1 MKTIDTKTA
10 GQVLLAAALISGLVF
25 SPAGDQ
31 AFFAIV
37 LLGPLASGLIAAAL
51 GRDWRPAAATWA
63 LVGVVMFAYD
73 WAAND
78 EDKAFHL
85 VLSVLMVA
93 LVLAG
98 ATLARAGRRLR
109 RTLA

>member
-1 MKTIDTKTA
+1 MKTIEIKTGGRVA
-10 GQVLLAAALISGLVF
+10 LATALISGLVF

-37 LLGPLASGLIAAAL
+37 LLGPLATGLVAATI
-51 GRDWRPAAATWA
+51 GRDWQPGAAVWA

-85 VLSVLMVA
+85 VLIVLMVA
-93 LVLAG
+93 LVWGG
-98 ATLARAGRRLR
+98 AALGRAVRALR
-109 RTLA
+109 RAPA

>member
-1 MKTIDTKTA
+1 MKTIETKTA
-10 GQVLLAAALISGLVF
+10 GWVALATALISGLVF

-37 LLGPLASGLIAAAL
+37 LLGPLATGLVAATI
-51 GRDWRPAAATWA
+51 GRDWRPGAAAWA
-63 LVGVVMFAYD
+63 LVGVVMLAYD

-85 VLSVLMVA
+85 VLAVLMVA
-93 LVLAG
+93 LVWGG
-98 ATLARAGRRLR
+98 AALGRVVRALR
-109 RTLA
+109 RAPA